1 MKLNDKL
8 QLTLSGD
15 YQTEKLRSRNEFA
28 DFFFG
33 YDTNNPENIQPNLFL
48 DQIAYPRNGRRREFN
63 LAFNFRFEPRPWLTL
78 TAGARY
84 TRFNIWDDNVR
95 KFIDNGGILQANRGV
110 TYTDIKQVASQEDY
124 RRYLEAK
131 KRIDEAAAQQ
141 DFSKISDQTQAD
153 YDKISPDER
162 GVPYL
167 ADTVVLNWE
176 KDRYGKLHSAE
187 HPLLARS
194 AEFGASI
201 PNPAYDANNTDSPRY
216 VQRYDLSS
224 INGTQALETPLTA
237 EEQRRALKQS
247 AGGWA
252 PAASVTL
259 NLTDNARAYLR
270 YTETLRYPSI
280 FEGTYGLNIS
290 PRGSDFAASQT
301 RYGYLWK
308 PERGKNIEIGYI
320 HDLTALF
327 PKMRKADFRVNYF
340 HNTTKNII
348 DRNENL
354 EFEQYDKQTRTGAEL
369 SALFDSGRYY
379 GSLGVLRNI
388 RNEVCDDG
396 ASFHNYLQELVLLD
410 RIADNKGQGSFARVP
425 QCFPGGVNR
434 EGFLVTMQQPRWS
447 VDAEL
452 GARLKGGKIEFGTR
466 FHWHNA
472 PHKTR
477 APAWNGFIDSA
488 KGHFQTPDRQ
498 NALAIELDA
507 SRNADL
513 TWAAVATID
522 AYLRYRISKNLTAEI
537 VGTNLTDRYYMDPFS
552 RSYMPAPGELSGLAL
567 PANGKNGK
575 RPSEKIHFQTACSY
589 FAHAEPNVGCVAPR
603 RRTRSLP
610 LNASLSCLPTRNR
623 VRGLRHTPCLNGR
636 GRLKTAKQRS
646 SCRSDTCIRHPTRQN
661 DPAGKCRI

>member
-1 MKLNDKL
+1 M
-8 QLTLSGD
+8 
-15 YQTEKLRSRNEFA
+15 
-28 DFFFG
+28 
-33 YDTNNPENIQPNLFL
+33 
-48 DQIAYPRNGRRREFN
+48 
-63 LAFNFRFEPRPWLTL
+63 
-78 TAGARY
+78 
-84 TRFNIWDDNVR
+84 
-95 KFIDNGGILQANRGV
+95 
-110 TYTDIKQVASQEDY
+110 
-124 RRYLEAK
+124 
-131 KRIDEAAAQQ
+131 
-141 DFSKISDQTQAD
+141 
-153 YDKISPDER
+153 
-162 GVPYL
+162 
-167 ADTVVLNWE
+167 VLNWE

-194 AEFGASI
+194 AELGASI